1 MTLKERAIIGKEM
14 LAQQKSVTYEAALES
29 IKIRKAKSNP
39 NIIRKGLTSP
49 KLPLDKN

>member
-14 LAQQKSVTYEAALES
+14 LAQQKGVTYEEALES

-39 NIIRKGLTSP
+39 NNTRKGFNKT
-49 KLPLDKN
+49 KLPLNKI